1 MDMMGNFS
9 YIPFPAECSIRFTLA
24 GAIPHSWEELPQK
37 GDSSSGHIAY
47 RPHQHETQK
56 PTSFHVSLYYAD
68 VIYIRTSSSN
78 LLHSVF
84 DPPQDLVPVTF
95 IVHNYFIL
103 YDKVGWSSL
112 RQRLNTRWYLLIY
125 KTLTGKLPYYLLE
138 LLCHSDG
145 LYQTCFAGRLF
156 RHVSS

>member
-112 RQRLNTRWYLLIY
+112 R
-125 KTLTGKLPYYLLE
+125 
-138 LLCHSDG
+138 
-145 LYQTCFAGRLF
+145 
-156 RHVSS
+156 